1 MNIVSQEIIRDIVA
15 LYPEAYEICLVGSY
29 ARNEQKEK
37 SDVDILIKFSEDN
50 LGWNLVCRDT
60 SLWKKW
66 NKKTIGKDIDFIIGI
81 GGNSKCGQHIYRE
94 QENLPTPEIVLWRK
108 NG

>member
-1 MNIVSQEIIRDIVA
+1 MIIRYQEAIIKDIVA

-37 SDVDILIKFSEDN
+37 SDIDILIKFSEDN
-50 LGWNLVCRDT
+50 LGWSLVCRDD

-81 GGNSKCGQHIYRE
+81 GGNSRCGQHVYRE
-94 QENLPTPEIVLWRK
+94 QENLPTPEIILWK
-108 NG
+108 K